1 MAQSWVR
8 CAAEGVSTPGDLC
21 SVPSPRQVRYGVPG
35 AYKYRNVHSTVKC
48 EDASFGAGATNYQ
61 NFCEYAA
68 VASTTPAPSPAP
80 APAPAPTPAPTP
92 APAPSP
98 SPSPAPAG
106 TPGPRVTSFT
116 ASGPITATSGQVI
129 SGLRIQNPSGPCIVV
144 PAGVSNVTIRDS
156 EIGPCGGTG
165 NVLVNGSSITI
176 EYNDILSGARGIA
189 VTNTSNVTVRRN
201 KINGVYRGF
210 SCGHPSPDFCSHNLE
225 FSDVNG
231 GVVDGNQIRGTMATD
246 AVSMWQNSNMQL
258 INNDIEV
265 TLTHPHAG
273 SFTIGDSLSGKP
285 GRNIYVA
292 GNVVR
297 QSGGARPGVFGS
309 EGNTVFE
316 KNCFPNGMTVYNYS
330 GVFVGITV
338 RNNVIN
344 YAESLLPDIGLV
356 TGWSENIN
364 STNCALVP
372 K

>member
-1 MAQSWVR
+1 
-8 CAAEGVSTPGDLC
+8 VSTSIRC
-21 SVPSPRQVRYGVPG
+21 SDG
-35 AYKYRNVHSTVKC
+35 
-48 EDASFGAGATNYQ
+48 SFGVRVATPYQ
-61 NFCEYAA
+61 NFCDYQTAA
-68 VASTTPAPSPAP
+68 ATTPSPA
-80 APAPAPTPAPTP
+80 PAPTP

-344 YAESLLPDIGLV
+344 YAESLLPDVGLV